1 MHDRILQSLY
11 RAVDEI
17 NMQRSKRDHLAK
29 SEATSLSDLDSLGLA
44 NFVVLTE
51 QEIDNEFGR
60 SINLLE
66 EGTLLDSSA
75 GPQTIGSLARIIAGL
90 LERGEDG

>member
-1 MHDRILQSLY
+1 MHDRILTTIY

-17 NMQRSKRDHLAK
+17 NLQRSKREHLAK
-29 SEATSLSDLDSLGLA
+29 SEATVLSDLDSLGLA

-51 QEIDNEFGR
+51 QEVDNEFGK

-66 EGTLLDSSA
+66 EGSLLDSSK
-75 GPQTIGSLARIIAGL
+75 GPQTIGSLAAIIARL
-90 LERGEDG
+90 LEKGEDG